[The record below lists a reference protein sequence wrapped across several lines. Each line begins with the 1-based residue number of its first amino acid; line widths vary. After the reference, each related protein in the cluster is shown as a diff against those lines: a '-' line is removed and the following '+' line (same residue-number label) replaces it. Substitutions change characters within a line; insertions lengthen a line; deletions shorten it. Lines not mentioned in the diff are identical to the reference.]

1 MKGMSWRNAAWR
13 SIEMPWLLFQSV
25 ERRKKCAEEDI
36 ASLERILDE
45 KHAEIDERKKKEGIR
60 EIWLESIR

>member
-1 MKGMSWRNAAWR
+1 
-13 SIEMPWLLFQSV
+13 MPWLLFQSV

-45 KHAEIDERKKKEGIR
+45 KHAEIDGRKKKEGI
-60 EIWLESIR
+60 

>member
-1 MKGMSWRNAAWR
+1 MLIKGTCYT
-13 SIEMPWLLFQSV
+13 V

-45 KHAEIDERKKKEGIR
+45 KRTELDERKKKEGI
-60 EIWLESIR
+60 